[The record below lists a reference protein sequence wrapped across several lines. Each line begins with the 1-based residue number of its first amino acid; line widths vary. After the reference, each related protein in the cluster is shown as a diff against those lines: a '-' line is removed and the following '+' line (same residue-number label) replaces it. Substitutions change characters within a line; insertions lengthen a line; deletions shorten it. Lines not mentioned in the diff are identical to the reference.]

1 MSRRRRYLVCYDIAD
16 AKRLRLTAKICESYG
31 SRLQCSVFESSLDA
45 VMLARLKKE
54 LEQVLNH
61 ACDQVLFVDLGAD
74 DESTPLNIEYIG
86 LPYLKR
92 TRITII

>member
-1 MSRRRRYLVCYDIAD
+1 
-16 AKRLRLTAKICESYG
+16 
-31 SRLQCSVFESSLDA
+31 
-45 VMLARLKKE
+45 MLARLKKE